1 MKLKEMLISMK
12 QLTLEQPKQE
22 VVTER
27 RSGENRRSDD
37 TKIDK
42 MMDEISEL
50 KQFLQNPSTN
60 QFIPPEEE
68 NTNLSDDEIDDVM
81 TTLLSFEEKYF
92 KDIPLSRDLDKK
104 FVWNIPRVV
113 YEAHEYAHER
123 DEDALDPLICLY
135 ALLTEDPLYT
145 MGVYFDRLMNEV
157 IDKNED
163 SLKKAYDEYYDA
175 LSENEEE
182 ESE

>member
-1 MKLKEMLISMK
+1 MLISMK

-27 RSGENRRSDD
+27 RSGENRRADD

-50 KQFLQNPSTN
+50 KQFLQNPTTN

-145 MGVYFDRLMNEV
+145 MGVYLELMNE
-157 IDKNED
+157 IIERNTETL
-163 SLKKAYDEYYDA
+163 SKAYDEYYDA
-175 LSENEEE
+175 LSESDEEE
-182 ESE
+182 EGE